1 DPTARAV
8 GALRDQH
15 PLPDL
20 VRRHGDSRD
29 DEERAVLTRA
39 VRAQRDAI
47 ACDARLH
54 PTPELLARIG
64 ARPDHPSDQRSW
76 DAAVGAD
83 AVLRELSDRA
93 VPEPNEF
100 GLPTPA
106 RVASL
111 LRNAEIVH
119 LARQPTR
126 DVADEAGALTAELTA
141 GGRASPLRRRQLAA
155 ALERADQ
162 TIERAQRLEAALP
175 AQRERAA
182 GPGPATNA
190 RGAHHPAE

>member
-1 DPTARAV
+1 TRGQHDSRLYAVRRRDLHTDLEAEDHLPRLQDDKTALEAVTDRLITTGPEQLATTQDPTARAV

-100 GLPTPA
+100 GLPTP
-106 RVASL
+106 
-111 LRNAEIVH
+111 
-119 LARQPTR
+119 
-126 DVADEAGALTAELTA
+126 
-141 GGRASPLRRRQLAA
+141 
-155 ALERADQ
+155 
-162 TIERAQRLEAALP
+162 
-175 AQRERAA
+175 
-182 GPGPATNA
+182 
-190 RGAHHPAE
+190 